1 MTDCEKMKQFFDI
14 YDNLEGYTDSDK
26 AIALGAWQARG
37 ELDAVRIEELEVE
50 VNYLKSGIAEVLEAR
65 IVELTAKLD
74 KAREAFGEI
83 VLGKVYDQDIKD
95 FCQTTLEELD
105 K

>member
-1 MTDCEKMKQFFDI
+1 MSDI
-14 YDNLEGYTDSDK
+14 DK
-26 AIALGAWQARG
+26 FHEWVDTQSQLALREYMFAQAVWQARG

-83 VLGKVYDQDIKD
+83 VLGKVFDQDIKD

>member
-1 MTDCEKMKQFFDI
+1 MSDI
-14 YDNLEGYTDSDK
+14 DK
-26 AIALGAWQARG
+26 FHEWVDTQSQLALREYMFAQAVWQARG
-37 ELDAVRIEELEVE
+37 ELDAVRIKELEVE